1 MATAKQLPSGTW
13 RCLVYSH
20 KEKLYDREGKPII
33 DEKTGKQKEKRIYE
47 SFTSNLP
54 GRKGKQDAEAQAAT
68 FLSERDTKKRPENMT
83 VKQAFKRYIEA
94 KENVLS
100 ETTLRGYE
108 TIMNNQI
115 GDIEEINIRKSH
127 KRMYRYGSIIYLQ
140 GYLQK
145 LSKML
150 TVSSFR

>member
-68 FLSERDTKKRPENMT
+68 EPEFLVGK
-83 VKQAFKRYIEA
+83 
-94 KENVLS
+94 
-100 ETTLRGYE
+100 TLLAI
-108 TIMNNQI
+108 TNLPP
-115 GDIEEINIRKSH
+115 RKMMGIDSC
-127 KRMYRYGSIIYLQ
+127 G
-140 GYLQK
+140 
-145 LSKML
+145 
-150 TVSSFR
+150 

>member
-54 GRKGKQDAEAQAAT
+54 GRKGKQ
-68 FLSERDTKKRPENMT
+68 KRR
-83 VKQAFKRYIEA
+83 QLRSFQ
-94 KENVLS
+94 KEI
-100 ETTLRGYE
+100 LRNG
-108 TIMNNQI
+108 
-115 GDIEEINIRKSH
+115 
-127 KRMYRYGSIIYLQ
+127 
-140 GYLQK
+140 QK
-145 LSKML
+145 I
-150 TVSSFR
+150 